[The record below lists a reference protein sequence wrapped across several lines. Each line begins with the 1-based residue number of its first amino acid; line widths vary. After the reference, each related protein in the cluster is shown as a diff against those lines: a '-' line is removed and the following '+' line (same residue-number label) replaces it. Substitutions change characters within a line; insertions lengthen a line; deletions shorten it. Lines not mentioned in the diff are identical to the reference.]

1 MEFTQL
7 DCQEYSEVLE
17 DKPQLQVECY
27 LASAPMTDAGAVVA
41 GKANTMWLRCL
52 RALPA

>member
-27 LASAPMTDAGAVVA
+27 LASAPMTDAAAVV
-41 GKANTMWLRCL
+41 
-52 RALPA
+52 LPSQTYNGR